1 VQLPTLAYNTT
12 VHHDGKLV
20 SIHWIASGQCLSLR
34 KKIFLCVCG
43 GGGGIDYG
51 VKDQTVL
58 QVRNGSGKQTFGTS
72 LFSMIHR
79 LSVIVELKM

>member
-1 VQLPTLAYNTT
+1 MGNWSLFTGLHLDNILAYEKN
-12 VHHDGKLV
+12 
-20 SIHWIASGQCLSLR
+20 
-34 KKIFLCVCG
+34 IFVCVW